1 MVWKLEALPV
11 PRFIFMRKTVMVRG
25 RGGHGW
31 AAEQHLERWL
41 TSALLLQHPTSW
53 LHLNG
58 WTVPLVWFLILNWTN
73 MAALFLYC
81 SPKDI
86 FKKIWGSAAESLYI
100 FLEVSIAGKLQ
111 WMLVICIKMDM
122 DGNGWMGSM
131 EMIDP
136 LDHLNEIVLQ
146 FILNNIEKHS
156 NVYTS
161 VKSNCF
167 TQVVRNFSVGV
178 QLWKENVSHSH
189 EAFSCLLFVPV
200 IASLI

>member
-41 TSALLLQHPTSW
+41 TSALLLQHPILAAPERMNSSCS
-53 LHLNG
+53 
-58 WTVPLVWFLILNWTN
+58 LILDFKLDQHGSSFPI
-73 MAALFLYC
+73 LFTEGYFQ
-81 SPKDI
+81 KDPRI
-86 FKKIWGSAAESLYI
+86 SCWISLH
-100 FLEVSIAGKLQ
+100 FLGVSIAGRLQ

-122 DGNGWMGSM
+122 DGNGWTGNM

-161 VKSNCF
+161 VKWNWF

>member
-41 TSALLLQHPTSW
+41 TSALLLQHPTSR

-58 WTVPLVWFLILNWTN
+58 WTVPVVWFLILNWTN

-86 FKKIWGSAAESLYI
+86 FKKIRGSAAESLYI
-100 FLEVSIAGKLQ
+100 FGSFHSGEVTVDACDLHKNGRGWRRVKGKHGNDRSFGPFEWNSAPIHTEQYWKTFKCLHLGQ
-111 WMLVICIKMDM
+111 IK
-122 DGNGWMGSM
+122 
-131 EMIDP
+131 
-136 LDHLNEIVLQ
+136 LLH
-146 FILNNIEKHS
+146 
-156 NVYTS
+156 TS
-161 VKSNCF
+161 C
-167 TQVVRNFSVGV
+167 
-178 QLWKENVSHSH
+178 
-189 EAFSCLLFVPV
+189 
-200 IASLI
+200 